1 MRQATVLNWRACWS
15 VTSSKKI
22 NVRWGLAPTLIF
34 YGYYVIIL
42 LQSYVSGDDMNN
54 FNTNPYDNKRREAL
68 KKEQKTVRK
77 VGIILLIL
85 AVVLMPIVSLID
97 YTLVG
102 VSGILATVGGILTAR
117 SYVHI
122 KYKDINNKNK

>member
-1 MRQATVLNWRACWS
+1 M
-15 VTSSKKI
+15 
-22 NVRWGLAPTLIF
+22 IF

-54 FNTNPYDNKRREAL
+54 FNTNPYDNKRKEAL

-85 AVVLMPIVSLID
+85 AVVLMPIVSMID
-97 YTLVG
+97 YTLVA
-102 VSGILATVGGILTAR
+102 VSAISATVGGILTAR
-117 SYVHI
+117 SYVHV
-122 KYKDINNKNK
+122 KYRDINNKQK

>member
-1 MRQATVLNWRACWS
+1 
-15 VTSSKKI
+15 
-22 NVRWGLAPTLIF
+22 
-34 YGYYVIIL
+34 
-42 LQSYVSGDDMNN
+42 MNN
-54 FNTNPYDNKRREAL
+54 FNTNPYDNKRKEAL

-102 VSGILATVGGILTAR
+102 VSGILATVGGILKAR